1 VTNRTAVAESRHL
14 PSDGAPRNALL
25 QRTKRVAVAAG
36 TGWPS
41 RPCTTANGHT
51 ATGWEHDQTIVSLPH
66 SRASHLSTWQDVR
79 WVGKFGSRR
88 PSIRSSLPWPHHLH
102 LDRLSWVPS
111 LAATAS
117 SFPTT
122 FTVVARRDAL
132 NGYKVDLVHM
142 TGCNHWVGDG
152 QQEG

>member
-1 VTNRTAVAESRHL
+1 M
-14 PSDGAPRNALL
+14 
-25 QRTKRVAVAAG
+25 AAFLCMSWLRKG
-36 TGWPS
+36 
-41 RPCTTANGHT
+41 RA
-51 ATGWEHDQTIVSLPH
+51 HDQTIVSLPH

-102 LDRLSWVPS
+102 LDRLSRVDS

-132 NGYKVDLVHM
+132 NGYNVDLANM
-142 TGCNHWVGDG
+142 KGCNHWVGSG